1 MLESRTNIEAENAKL
16 PNIHLGEIFMLFVYP
31 KNEADNL
38 SDAQTNALAKLVKEV
53 WQKRT

>member
-16 PNIHLGEIFMLFVYP
+16 PNIHPGEIFMLFVYP